1 MSGRLC
7 GFKTRGVVEANH
19 GKVLRLKGE
28 RGACN
33 SPSPGNVK
41 TDSRLEIELNKNG
54 GYLRNT

>member
-1 MSGRLC
+1 MSRRLC

-41 TDSRLEIELNKNG
+41 TDSRLEMN
-54 GYLRNT
+54 